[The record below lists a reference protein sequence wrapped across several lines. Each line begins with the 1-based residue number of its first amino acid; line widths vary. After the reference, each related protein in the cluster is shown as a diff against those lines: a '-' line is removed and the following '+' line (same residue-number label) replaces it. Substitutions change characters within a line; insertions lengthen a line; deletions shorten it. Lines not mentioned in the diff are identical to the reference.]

1 MTTKR
6 KLEVAFLWHMHQP
19 YYKDPASGKYLM
31 PWVRLHGVKDYYP
44 MAALLEN
51 FDNVKVSF
59 NMVPVLMEQIN
70 DYANNNAT
78 DTFLD
83 LTLLNAADLTLDDKV
98 HILSNFFK
106 VNSSRFIEPRARYA
120 ELLVRRGVNA
130 STARDMKRA
139 AHIFSTQ
146 DFLDLQVLFNLSW
159 FHSISIDEDDNLS
172 ELVAKGQAY
181 SEEDKAYVVFKQREI
196 MAQILPLYKKLQD
209 AGKIEITTTPYYH
222 PILPL
227 LCDSSVAKVSMPGM
241 KLPKTRFKHPEDAGW
256 QIREAVRY
264 YTEQFGVEPHG
275 MWPSEG
281 SVSDQVLGLLAAN
294 GIQWIAADEDILFK
308 SLVMYDKKYKNMG
321 LFDRR
326 FVYQPY
332 KFKTE
337 SGPINVVFRDKNL
350 SNMISFSYNSWD
362 QKAAA
367 EDLIG
372 HFRQI
377 AGHLRRES
385 DNGILTIVMDGENA
399 WEYYE
404 DNGRTFFNTVY
415 SALDGHDSLSSTT
428 VSEYLEIEPTKAA
441 LNGIFPGS
449 WINHNFD
456 VWIGQEQDNVSWEYL
471 VKTRNDLEKFTRHL
485 AGKGAF
491 QEEVVKKAWRELYIA
506 EGSDW
511 NWWYNGKAHVGN
523 DNPFDPLYRLHLK
536 NIYKI
541 LKKPIPDFLKI
552 SIA

>member
-19 YYKDPASGKYLM
+19 YYKDPSSGKYLM

-59 NMVPVLMEQIN
+59 NVVPVLIEQIN

-83 LTLLNAADLTLDDKV
+83 LTLIKAHDLTIDDKV
-98 HILSNFFK
+98 QILMNFFK
-106 VNSSRFIEPRARYA
+106 VNHSRFVDPHPRYS

-130 STARDMKRA
+130 ATTRDMKRA
-139 AHIFSTQ
+139 ASIFSTQ
-146 DFLDLQVLFNLSW
+146 DFLDLQVLFNMAW
-159 FHSISIDEDDNLS
+159 FHSISIDEDENLA
-172 ELVAKGQAY
+172 ELVAKGKSY
-181 SEEDKAYVVFKQREI
+181 TEDDKEYVVFKHREI
-196 MAQILPLYKKLQD
+196 MGQILPLYKKLQD
-209 AGKIEITTTPYYH
+209 AGRIEITTTPYYH
-222 PILPL
+222 PIMPL
-227 LCDSSVAKVSMPGM
+227 LCDSAIAKVSMPVAKM
-241 KLPKTRFKHPEDAGW
+241 PKLRFSHPEDASW
-256 QIREAVRY
+256 HLREGIGC
-264 YTEQFGVEPHG
+264 YTEQFGVEPRG

-281 SVSDQVLGLLAAN
+281 SVSDQVLSLLAAN

-308 SLVMYDKKYKNMG
+308 SLVLYDKRYKHMG

-326 FVYQPY
+326 MVYQPY

-337 SGPINVVFRDKNL
+337 SGPLNVVFRDKNL
-350 SNMISFSYNSWD
+350 SNMISFNYNSWD
-362 QKAAA
+362 QKMAA
-367 EDLIG
+367 EDLL
-372 HFRQI
+372 
-377 AGHLRRES
+377 GHLRRTGEHLKHES
-385 DNGILTIVMDGENA
+385 DRGLITIVMDGENA

-415 SALDGHDSLSSTT
+415 ANLDGHDSLGSTT
-428 VSEYLEIEPTKAA
+428 VSDYLEIERPKVTLDK
-441 LNGIFPGS
+441 IFPGS
-449 WINHNFD
+449 WINHDFE
-456 VWIGQEQDNVSWEYL
+456 VWIGQEQDNVSWDYL
-471 VKTRNDLEKFTRHL
+471 SRTRKDLEKFTRQL
-485 AGKGAF
+485 ARKGASHD
-491 QEEVVKKAWRELYIA
+491 EAVKKAWRELYIS

-523 DNPFDPLYRLHLK
+523 NNPFDPLYRMHLK

-541 LKKPIPDFLKI
+541 LKQPIPDFLKI